1 MDKKPAARKT
11 RSNPKKELSSREIK
25 GVKEGQRLYNISLA
39 LQASKNK
46 EEAAQDKDKPKFTK
60 PPTKLTDTDAYFN
73 YLEHQTEKRRSDTV
87 KQRSKNIKK
96 VTSAARSS
104 MTPEK
109 IRMIRL
115 KKKRETME
123 KRQRFSAR
131 RAERQAER
139 EEEIR
144 EEEEDYEKK

>member
-1 MDKKPAARKT
+1 LQNAIK
-11 RSNPKKELSSREIK
+11 SKKELSSREIK
-25 GVKEGQRLYNISLA
+25 GVKEGQRLYNIWLA

-46 EEAAQDKDKPKFTK
+46 EEALQDKDKTKFTK

-73 YLEHQTEKRRSDTV
+73 YSEHQTEKRWSDTV
-87 KQRSKNIKK
+87 KQRSKNVKK
-96 VTSAARSS
+96 VTSEARSS

-115 KKKRETME
+115 EKKRETME
-123 KRQRFSAR
+123 KRLRFSAR

-144 EEEEDYEKK
+144 VEEEDREKNEGNGMR